1 MDAVKS
7 IKKCIESS
15 HVFLN
20 LKSITK
26 DEAIS
31 EMLIKAES
39 NGLRINITEIMEAI
53 YKKEKILTSGLG
65 YGVAFPHTPTDE
77 VKEETIIFGVSRN
90 GIEYSSLDK
99 KPVHLLIMFLTP
111 TVSSE
116 QYLSH
121 LSMFTKISRLT
132 MYVVLL
138 IESKTEEE
146 FKSKMITLIDNL
158 SSKN

>member
-15 HVFLN
+15 YVFLDLDSN
-20 LKSITK
+20 TK

-39 NGLRINITEIMEAI
+39 KGLRINIAEIIEAV
-53 YKKEKILTSGLG
+53 YKKERILTSGLG
-65 YGVAFPHTPTDE
+65 YGVAFPHTPTDD
-77 VKEETIIFGVSRN
+77 VKEETIIFGVSKN
-90 GIEYSSLDK
+90 GIDYSSLDK

-111 TVSSE
+111 SISSE

-132 MYVVLL
+132 MYIVLL

-146 FKSKMITLIDNL
+146 FKNKMVTLVDNL